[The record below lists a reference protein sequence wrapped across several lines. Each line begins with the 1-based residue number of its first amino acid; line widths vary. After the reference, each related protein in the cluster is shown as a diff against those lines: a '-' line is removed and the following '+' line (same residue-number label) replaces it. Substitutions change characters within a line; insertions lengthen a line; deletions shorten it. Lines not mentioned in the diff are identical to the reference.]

1 MKTNQPPLPFIKIP
15 SPFSNLPIFSI
26 SELREHISKLV
37 KSHFSTPIIIKGVI
51 SSEPKLYPSFVFFDI
66 RDEQKNMS
74 FTLYGYIGNFYNIQK
89 KLKATGAVEK
99 LTEDVPVML
108 IVEPVIS
115 SQKNISIRLNIVD
128 IIPEYTTSIL
138 ASAKNITL
146 NKLTEEGLVD
156 LQKNIELPLLI
167 RNIGLITSDQGTSV
181 QDISSAMGPTRKFYN
196 IIFQSVR
203 VEGSSAV
210 SHIVEAIEKFNK
222 YKRSLDI
229 DVLLIARGG
238 GSSLD
243 LAAFND
249 YELCKAVCLSKIPI
263 ITAIGHD
270 KDEHA
275 VELCSHLTPIPST
288 PSGIG
293 TFLKQ
298 RMLDVKEDLEVSIQE
313 VASEVVEKLIKE
325 EVLVKNYLS
334 SVLASIKNAFRIQI
348 IQLKNV
354 IDSVARESKRIF
366 DYSEERV
373 KELIRLL
380 DAYNHTTVL
389 KRGYSV
395 VWDKKNKVVK
405 SKHDMPEEA
414 KIEFHDG
421 KVCVKKTLA

>member
-1 MKTNQPPLPFIKIP
+1 MKTNQPSLPLIKIP
-15 SPFSNLPIFSI
+15 APFTNLPVFSI
-26 SELREHISKLV
+26 SELREHVSRLV
-37 KSHFSTPIIIKGVI
+37 KSHFSTPIIVKGVI

-99 LTEDVPVML
+99 LTENVPVML
-108 IVEPVIS
+108 IVEPIIS
-115 SQKNISIRLNIVD
+115 SQKNISIRLNIIDV
-128 IIPEYTTSIL
+128 IPEYTTSIL

-146 NKLTEEGLVD
+146 NKLTEEGLLD
-156 LQKNIELPLLI
+156 LQKNIELPMFI
-167 RNIGLITSDQGTSV
+167 RNVGLITSDQGTSV
-181 QDISSAMGPTRKFYN
+181 QDISSAMGATRKFYN

-203 VEGSSAV
+203 VEGNSAV
-210 SHIVEAIEKFNK
+210 SNIVDAIEKFNK
-222 YKRSLDI
+222 YKKALDI

-238 GSSLD
+238 GSNLD

-293 TFLKQ
+293 SFLKQ
-298 RMLDVKEDLEVSIQE
+298 RMLDVKEELELSIQDI
-313 VASEVVEKLIKE
+313 ASEVVEKLMKE

-334 SVLASIKNAFRIQI
+334 SVLASIKNAFHIQVI
-348 IQLKNV
+348 KLKNA
-354 IDSVARESKRIF
+354 IDSVAMESKRIF
-366 DYSEERV
+366 DHTEERV
-373 KELIRLL
+373 TGLIRLL

-395 VWDKKNKVVK
+395 VWNKQNKVVK
-405 SKHDMPEEA
+405 SKKDMPDNA
-414 KIEFHDG
+414 KIEFYDG
-421 KVCVKKTLA
+421 KVDIKTI